1 MISFA
6 GRVRATNCWSK
17 NSVMFL
23 LYFIFEK
30 MSISA
35 SGLLHIFS
43 NLRITGSFFGGAGG
57 ETTTTGATITVGRM
71 KGCT

>member
-1 MISFA
+1 
-6 GRVRATNCWSK
+6 
-17 NSVMFL
+17 MFL

-35 SGLLHIFS
+35 SGLMHIFS

-57 ETTTTGATITVGRM
+57 ETTTTGATITGGM